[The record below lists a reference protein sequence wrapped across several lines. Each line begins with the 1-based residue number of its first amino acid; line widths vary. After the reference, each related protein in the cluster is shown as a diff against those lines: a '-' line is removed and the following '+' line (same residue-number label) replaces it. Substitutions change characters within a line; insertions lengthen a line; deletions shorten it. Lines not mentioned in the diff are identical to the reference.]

1 MKKIIAVIYILLFSL
16 GLSSCDKDDDKAT
29 QEVFVGF
36 LNSKMDVSEHSGVL
50 DIPLVVSGV
59 RDDINLNIVVNLSVS
74 DGSAKKDVDYKL
86 PESVVKINSA
96 GNYIIQ
102 VTLIDNDDVNEIKN
116 FKVSI
121 SSVIGATKTNI
132 SEVEVFVLSEDRPIP
147 VAPNI

>member
-1 MKKIIAVIYILLFSL
+1 MKKYIAVIYILLFSL